1 MQAATSALRPSH
13 REPRRYPVSGR
24 THNCVNCSV
33 ATDATLSGNP
43 ASALP
48 VNHQNGFPL
57 SVLEKKYGTK
67 FKYFSSSETITQQ
80 MIHAGSGSRGI
91 VFGSY
96 GPGQPGHVFNVVNQN
111 GVVRFLDGQTG
122 KSADLSQF
130 KSFQLLR
137 TN

>member
-1 MQAATSALRPSH
+1 MT
-13 REPRRYPVSGR
+13 
-24 THNCVNCSV
+24 
-33 ATDATLSGNP
+33 
-43 ASALP
+43 
-48 VNHQNGFPL
+48 
-57 SVLEKKYGTK
+57 
-67 FKYFSSSETITQQ
+67 
-80 MIHAGSGSRGI
+80 HAGSGSREI

-137 TN
+137 AN